1 MFTLVT
7 LDAPPPESLKNQVL
21 QMVVD
26 YFSDISPVPLTPSN
40 PLYQLY
46 QYVIGYEV
54 HLYLQAMDSE
64 VDSSARLILALD
76 DEDPS
81 QVLGFAL
88 YLPSQDDAQACTLAY
103 LAVTASHRR
112 HGIARAML
120 QQVAGHRPHVEL
132 ACAASKVPAFESMGF
147 KVLAA
152 QGPHVLLNTRDHRSD
167 GMVAVQDLAPIY
179 QSKEVRQIHAYLVQQ
194 HGRKAMADAEKK
206 RDRLLDQMAHQ
217 AQALVKER
225 FPTLH

>member
-54 HLYLQAMDSE
+54 HLYLQAMDRA
-64 VDSSARLILALD
+64 VDSSARLVLALD

-120 QQVAGHRPHVEL
+120 RQVADHRPHVEL
-132 ACAASKVPAFESMGF
+132 ACTASKVPAFESMGF

-217 AQALVKER
+217 AQVLVKER

>member
-7 LDAPPPESLKNQVL
+7 LDTPPPESLKSQVL

-40 PLYQLY
+40 PLFQLY

-54 HLYLQAMDSE
+54 HLYLQSMDSSA
-64 VDSSARLILALD
+64 DSSARLILALD
-76 DEDPS
+76 DADPS

-103 LAVTASHRR
+103 LAVTAKRRR
-112 HGIARAML
+112 HGIARALL
-120 QQVAGHRPHVEL
+120 QQVIKHRPHIEL
-132 ACAASKVPAFESMGF
+132 ACVASKVPTFEAMGF
-147 KVLAA
+147 QVLAA
-152 QGPHVLLNTRDHRSD
+152 QGPHVLLNTRDYRSN

-179 QSKEVRQIHAYLVQQ
+179 QSKEVRQIHTYLVQQ
-194 HGRKAMADAEKK
+194 HGRKAMSEAEKK
-206 RDRLLDQMAHQ
+206 RDRLLDQLSYQ
-217 AQALVKER
+217 ARTLVSER